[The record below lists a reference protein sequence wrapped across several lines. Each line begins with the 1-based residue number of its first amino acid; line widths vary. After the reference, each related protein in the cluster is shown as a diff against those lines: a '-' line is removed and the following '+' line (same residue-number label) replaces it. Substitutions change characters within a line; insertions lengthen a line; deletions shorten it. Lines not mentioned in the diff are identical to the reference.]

1 MIEEILKLLDQKE
14 DLLRQFEKISEQ
26 MIGDEIEDLF
36 VLDEKRMELV
46 NQMQSVDKMIKN
58 IYENES
64 DADSISRA
72 ISNSDNRSDVNEKY
86 LPIFDKSQKI
96 FMIVSK
102 LQTFQENFDIKLLQL
117 KKELLGEMKQNNQ
130 SGKVIKYLN
139 AMDQQVIPTGSLISS
154 GSRKI

>member
-1 MIEEILKLLDQKE
+1 
-14 DLLRQFEKISEQ
+14 

-36 VLDEKRMELV
+36 LLDEKRMELV